1 MSYGDFTFTEV
12 LDTFNLTTEESEGI
26 FGDTRPKELS
36 SLYQQTLAEYIK
48 FIGLSSS
55 EKLRSE
61 ALVFPLLAE
70 LVRSAPTQ
78 LNIFSGSD
86 FTVDPS
92 RGLNGRCDFLITKS
106 SEFLAI
112 RSPVIVVVEA
122 KKSDL
127 GEGLGQ
133 CLATMV
139 AAQIFNGEPLRPVLG
154 TITTG
159 TAWIFMQLEDNVVK
173 IDLTEYSIKQADM
186 ILGVLSSVIDK
197 P

>member
-1 MSYGDFTFTEV
+1 MSYGDFSFSEV

-26 FGDTRPKELS
+26 FSNIKPKELS
-36 SLYQQTLAEYIK
+36 SLYKQTLVEYIK
-48 FIGLSSS
+48 FVSLSSS

-78 LNIFSGSD
+78 LNIFSGPD
-86 FTVDPS
+86 FTVDQS

-106 SEFLAI
+106 PEFLAI
-112 RSPVIVVVEA
+112 RSPIIVVVEA

-139 AAQIFNGEPLRPVLG
+139 AAQIFNGDPLRPILG

-159 TAWIFMQLEDNVVK
+159 TVWIFMMLENNMVK
-173 IDLTEYSIKQADM
+173 IDLAEYSIKQADV
-186 ILGVLSSVIDK
+186 ILGILNSVIDK

>member
-1 MSYGDFTFTEV
+1 MSYGDFSFTEV
-12 LDTFNLTTEESEGI
+12 LDSFNLITEESEGI
-26 FGDTRPKELS
+26 FSDSKPKELS
-36 SLYQQTLAEYIK
+36 SLYQQTLADYLK
-48 FIGLSSS
+48 FVSLSSS

-92 RGLNGRCDFLITKS
+92 RGLNGRCDFLITNS
-106 SEFLAI
+106 PEFLAI

-139 AAQIFNGEPLRPVLG
+139 AAQIFNGDPMRPVLG

-159 TAWIFMQLEDNVVK
+159 TVWIFLLLENNVVK

-186 ILGVLSSVIDK
+186 ILGILSLVIAI

>member
-1 MSYGDFTFTEV
+1 MSYGDFSFTEV
-12 LDTFNLTTEESEGI
+12 INSFNLITEESEGI
-26 FGDTRPKELS
+26 FSDSKPKELS
-36 SLYQQTLAEYIK
+36 SLYQQTLADYLK
-48 FIGLSSS
+48 FVSLSSS

-70 LVRSAPTQ
+70 LVKSAPTQ
-78 LNIFSGSD
+78 LNIFSGCD
-86 FTVDPS
+86 FTVDPN

-106 SEFLAI
+106 PEILAI

-139 AAQIFNGEPLRPVLG
+139 AAQIFNGDPMRPVLG

-159 TAWIFMQLEDNVVK
+159 TIWIFLLLENNIVK
-173 IDLTEYSIKQADM
+173 IDLTEYSIKQADL
-186 ILGVLSSVIDK
+186 ILGILSSVVV
-197 P
+197 

>member
-1 MSYGDFTFTEV
+1 MGYGDFSFTEV
-12 LDTFNLTTEESEGI
+12 LNSFNLITEESEGI
-26 FGDTRPKELS
+26 FSDSKPKELS
-36 SLYQQTLAEYIK
+36 FLYQQTLADYLK
-48 FIGLSSS
+48 FVSLSSS

-106 SEFLAI
+106 PEILAI

-139 AAQIFNGEPLRPVLG
+139 AAQIFNGDPMRPVLG

-159 TAWIFMQLEDNVVK
+159 TIWIFLLLENNIVK
-173 IDLTEYSIKQADM
+173 IDLTEYSIKQAGL
-186 ILGVLSSVIDK
+186 ILGILSSVIV
-197 P
+197 

>member
-1 MSYGDFTFTEV
+1 MSYGDFSFTEV
-12 LDTFNLTTEESEGI
+12 LDSFNLITEESEGI
-26 FGDTRPKELS
+26 FSDSKPKELS
-36 SLYQQTLAEYIK
+36 SLYKQTLADYLK
-48 FIGLSSS
+48 FVSLSSS

-70 LVRSAPTQ
+70 LVKSAPTQ

-106 SEFLAI
+106 PEILAI

-139 AAQIFNGEPLRPVLG
+139 AAQIFNGDPMHPVLG

-159 TAWIFMQLEDNVVK
+159 TVWIFLLLENNVVK
-173 IDLTEYSIKQADM
+173 IDFTEYSIKQADI
-186 ILGVLSSVIDK
+186 ILGILSSVIVK